1 MPQEY
6 NIVLITNNVSVLQP
20 ACSGWTPARAACR
33 PRPGTR
39 CTARMS
45 GARRLST
52 SAGEEG
58 DDDDDDDDYEDEE
71 EDEMMMIT

>member
-1 MPQEY
+1 M
-6 NIVLITNNVSVLQP
+6 LITNNVSMLQP

-58 DDDDDDDDYEDEE
+58 DDDVGDDGDDDDDD
-71 EDEMMMIT
+71 DDDMMMT